1 MSNIITSI
9 EALVDEL
16 GGNTVLGCALG
27 ITPEAVA
34 NWKARGSIPTGW
46 HWRLLAM
53 ARKRG
58 KHVAPSVFGID
69 DDVAADLPELQSA

>member
-1 MSNIITSI
+1 MPNIITSI

-16 GGNTVLGCALG
+16 GGNTVLGAALG

-34 NWKARGSIPTGW
+34 NWKARGNIPTGW

-58 KHVAPSVFGID
+58 KRISPSVLGIED
-69 DDVAADLPELQSA
+69 DIVSEFTELQST